1 MEWVKNEK
9 IPVKSWC
16 SEIES
21 SAWAQIINLT
31 LLPYVYKHIAI
42 MPDCHCGY
50 GMPIGGV
57 VALDGV
63 VSPNMVGVDIGCG
76 MCAVETDVNISE
88 VDEETLK
95 AIIGRVREE
104 IPVGFNHRDD
114 PVNHPMF
121 DDPSDHVK
129 PVKDELSNAKY
140 QMGTLGGGNHFIE
153 VQRNEDGTIW
163 LMLHSGSRNFGF
175 KIAKYFNNRA
185 KELCK
190 RWHTKLPDRDLA
202 FIPLGESDA
211 GLYIDGMNYALE
223 FAKANREHM
232 MNIFKSIVFE
242 NTECD
247 FKREINIH
255 HNYAALENHFG
266 KNVWVHRKGATS
278 ANKGEYGIIPG
289 SQGTPSY
296 IVIGLGNPDSFKSC
310 SHGAGRKMGRADAKR
325 TLDLET
331 EQKCLEDAG
340 VLHSIRGVGDLD
352 EAPSAYK
359 DIEEVIESQKDLVEV
374 AEKLYPLAVVKG

>member
-1 MEWVKNEK
+1 
-9 IPVKSWC
+9 
-16 SEIES
+16 
-21 SAWAQIINLT
+21 
-31 LLPYVYKHIAI
+31 
-42 MPDCHCGY
+42 
-50 GMPIGGV
+50 
-57 VALDGV
+57 
-63 VSPNMVGVDIGCG
+63 
-76 MCAVETDVNISE
+76 MCI
-88 VDEETLK
+88 
-95 AIIGRVREE
+95 
-104 IPVGFNHRDD
+104 RD
-114 PVNHPMF
+114 
-121 DDPSDHVK
+121 
-129 PVKDELSNAKY
+129 
-140 QMGTLGGGNHFIE
+140 
-153 VQRNEDGTIW
+153 R
-163 LMLHSGSRNFGF
+163 
-175 KIAKYFNNRA
+175 
-185 KELCK
+185 
-190 RWHTKLPDRDLA
+190 
-202 FIPLGESDA
+202 
-211 GLYIDGMNYALE
+211 NYALE